1 MSDYHNRLPEP
12 LAHCPFCAAP
22 YAEEAIRSMSKKRDV
37 QISHATCRQCYRAMI
52 FAVDR
57 RGGQIAC
64 VGVITDCSAD
74 EAIQFENAQKITL
87 DEVLRAHVQLRT

>member
-1 MSDYHNRLPEP
+1 MSDHHSRLPEP
-12 LAHCPFCAAP
+12 LAHCPFCATS
-22 YAEEAIRSMSKKRDV
+22 YAEEAVRAISKQRDV
-37 QISHATCRQCYRAMI
+37 HMSHATCRQCGRAMM

-74 EAIQFENAQKITL
+74 EAIQFENAQKISL
-87 DEVLRAHVQLRT
+87 DEVLRAHVQLRN